1 MDPIRWSI
9 NKPVSV
15 TVGVIL
21 VVMFGLIGLG
31 SIPIQLT
38 PTVDRPVI
46 QVTTNWPGRSPQE
59 IVDNITREQEKRLK
73 NVSNL
78 KRMVS
83 NSSEGQA
90 AITLEFYLGADI
102 SRALQEVSDSLRQV
116 PAYPTEVDEPTIKAA
131 DGASENA
138 IAWIIIDLDPAV
150 RDRFPDFDITTLFD
164 ALDKEVKPFLERID
178 GVAEVNIFGGRERE
192 VRVLVDPA
200 KLAQRR
206 LTFNEVIAALQAENR
221 NVSAGSIAEGK
232 RDYRVRVLG
241 QFVVETDVLDTI
253 IAYRPAAD
261 AAGSSLKPVYV
272 RDVAQVEFGYQKQ
285 RGFVRSLGQPCIAI
299 NAVRQANANV
309 VQVMS
314 DLRARLGDVRA
325 DILPKL
331 AADVGPYLRMRQV
344 YDETTYIDSA
354 ISLVTGNLWFG
365 GLLATGVLL
374 LFLRSFT
381 ATAVIAV
388 AIPISVIGTFLGM
401 VAMGRTLNV
410 ISLAGLAFATGM
422 VVDNAVVVL
431 ENIVRRVRSGESPR
445 QAAYWGSREVWVA
458 VLASTLTTVAVF
470 VPVLTIQEEAGQL
483 FRDISLA
490 IATAVMLSMVVSITV
505 VPAASARLISA
516 NLDPALHS
524 PFRRAFETLFG
535 LAAAMQWVVNR
546 LGDAL
551 LWMMTGWRGWTIRPV
566 LIVAMAILSL
576 WGSLRLMPPLDYLP
590 TGNRNLVFGGL
601 LIPPGYSVEQQ
612 QSIATRIEN
621 QVRPYIEVNPNDPAA
636 IAALPPVFRFDAPTN
651 PFKPVPIGNFFIAGF
666 NGGMFCGA
674 VSAQEQVVIPVGAIL
689 TNAMNTIPD
698 AFGGARQSSIF
709 GRGVGGG
716 NSVDVE
722 ISGPDLARVVTAA
735 QFIFSKAGASPEQGG
750 YTYRNVQPDPANFS
764 LRQPEI
770 NVRLNQQGR
779 ELGLTV
785 RDVGVAVRG
794 LFDGAFVDDFIL
806 GGDTVDMVVLPVGGR
821 LAYKEQLASIPVTT
835 PSGRIVPLDS
845 VVDLDRTEAPQAIK
859 RAEEL
864 AAVTVR
870 ITPPVGVTVDEVMA
884 RVREHFLP
892 DAVSAGLIDTSMRVR
907 LEGTAA
913 SLDEVRAALFGKA
926 ATGQPLATWQRG
938 IIAFSIGLAVL
949 ALLAA
954 LYALGRGA
962 GLIARR
968 GRSPRS
974 GMFYG
979 AVGLLLLG
987 LVVGGLL
994 AGVAWQPQLL
1004 TARFIWALLVT
1015 YLLMCAVFES
1025 FLYPLV
1031 IMFSVPLAVV
1041 GGFAGLRIVHMTTL
1055 ADPTIAPQQLDVLTM
1070 LGFVVLIGTVVNNA
1084 ILIVEQAL
1092 NFENP
1097 ERFGS
1102 AGTRLPI
1109 FEAIRASVVSRIRP
1123 IFMTT
1128 ATTLGGMLPLVI
1140 APGAGSEMYRGLGAV
1155 VLGGLLCSTIF
1166 TLILVPLI
1174 FSLVV
1179 EMQTGV
1185 AHAFGRHGEHALTPG
1200 EIDSPTK
1207 VRVNSGSESV
1217 VGPTTG
1223 GANGDGH
1230 PAHADS
1236 RAHVASDLGQKTP

>member
-9 NKPVSV
+9 KKPVSV
-15 TVGVIL
+15 AVGVIL

-31 SIPIQLT
+31 TIPIQLT

-46 QVTTNWPGRSPQE
+46 QITTNWPGRSPQE

-83 NSSEGQA
+83 NSSEGQS

-102 SRALQEVSDSLRQV
+102 ARALQEVSDSLRQV
-116 PAYPTEVDEPTIKAA
+116 PAYPAEVDEPTIKAA

-138 IAWIIIDLDPAV
+138 IAWIIVDLDPTV
-150 RDRFPDFDITTLFD
+150 RDRFPDYDITTLYD

-200 KLAQRR
+200 KLAQRS
-206 LTFNEVIAALQAENR
+206 LTFNEIISSLQAENR
-221 NVSAGSIAEGK
+221 NVSAGSIAESK

-241 QFVVETDVLDTI
+241 QFVTEQDVLDTI
-253 IAYRPAAD
+253 IAYRAAAD
-261 AAGSSLKPVYV
+261 GTGTNLKPVYV
-272 RDVAQVEFGYQKQ
+272 RDVAEVEFGYQKQ
-285 RGFVRSLGQPCIAI
+285 RGFVRSLGQPCIAV

-309 VQVMS
+309 VQVMT
-314 DLRARLGDVRA
+314 DLRARLDEVRA
-325 DILPKL
+325 EILPKL
-331 AADVGPYLRMRQV
+331 APEVGPHLRIRQV

-365 GLLATGVLL
+365 SLLATGVLL

-381 ATAVIAV
+381 ATGVIAI

-401 VAMGRTLNV
+401 VALGRTLNV

-431 ENIVRRVRSGESPR
+431 ENIVRRVRAGEAPR
-445 QAAYWGSREVWVA
+445 EAAYWGTKEVWVA

-470 VPVLTIQEEAGQL
+470 IPVLTIQEEAGQL

-490 IATAVMLSMVVSITV
+490 IATAVLLSMVISITV
-505 VPAASARLISA
+505 VPSASARLLSA
-516 NLDPALHS
+516 HIEES
-524 PFRRAFETLFG
+524 RRSRFRRVFDSLFG
-535 LAAAMQWVVNR
+535 IAPLLQRLVEK
-546 LGDAL
+546 LGDGL
-551 LWMMTGWRGWTIRPV
+551 LWLMTGWRGWTLRPAT
-566 LIVAMAILSL
+566 IIIMAVLSL
-576 WGSLRLMPPLDYLP
+576 WGSIALMPPLDYLP

-612 QSIATRIEN
+612 QSIATRIEE
-621 QVRPYIEVNPNDPAA
+621 QIRPYIEVDPSDSAA
-636 IAALPPVFRFDAPTN
+636 VAALPPIFRFEAPTA
-651 PFKPVPIGNFFIAGF
+651 PFDPVAINNFFIAGF

-674 VSAQEQVVIPVGAIL
+674 TSSDEQIVIPVGAVL

-722 ISGPDLARVVTAA
+722 ISGPDLSRVAAAA
-735 QFIFSKAGASPEQGG
+735 QFIFMKGGAQPEQGG
-750 YTYRNVQPDPANFS
+750 YTFRNVQPEPANFT
-764 LRQPEI
+764 LGQPEI
-770 NVRLNQQGR
+770 NVVLTQQGR

-806 GGDTVDMVVLPVGGR
+806 GGDTVDMVVLPSGGR
-821 LAYKEQLASIPVTT
+821 LEYKEQISSIPVTT

-845 VVDLDRTEAPQAIK
+845 VVELRQREAPQAIQ

-864 AAVTVR
+864 AAVTIR
-870 ITPPVGVTVDEVMA
+870 ITPPVGVTVDEVMT
-884 RVREHFLP
+884 RVREGFL
-892 DAVSAGLIDTSMRVR
+892 AEATQSGLIDSSMRVR

-913 SLDEVRAALFGKA
+913 SLDEVRGALFGK
-926 ATGQPLATWQRG
+926 TNVGQPLAGWQRG
-938 IIAFSIGLAVL
+938 LIAFSGVL
-949 ALLAA
+949 VVVGVLGALFAFA
-954 LYALGRGA
+954 RGA
-962 GLIARR
+962 GIISNKGRARR
-968 GRSPRS
+968 AGV
-974 GMFYG
+974 FYG
-979 AVGLLLLG
+979 AVGILLLG

-994 AGVAWQPQLL
+994 AGVSWQPQLL

-1025 FLYPLV
+1025 FVYPLV

-1041 GGFAGLRIVHMTTL
+1041 GGFAGLSIVHAATL

-1070 LGFVVLIGTVVNNA
+1070 LGFVILIGTVVNSA
-1084 ILIVEQAL
+1084 ILIVEQSL

-1102 AGTRLPI
+1102 SGKRLPI
-1109 FEAIRASVVSRIRP
+1109 LEAIRASVVSRFRP

-1140 APGAGSEMYRGLGAV
+1140 SPGAGSEMYRGLGAV
-1155 VLGGLLCSTIF
+1155 VLGGLLVSTVF
-1166 TLILVPLI
+1166 TLLLVPLV
-1174 FSLVV
+1174 FSIVV
-1179 EMQTGV
+1179 EMQVGASRALGRPG
-1185 AHAFGRHGEHALTPG
+1185 AHALSAEDLDNTNITPAAM
-1200 EIDSPTK
+1200 
-1207 VRVNSGSESV
+1207 ESSV
-1217 VGPTTG
+1217 APAAS
-1223 GANGDGH
+1223 ANGNFH
-1230 PAHADS
+1230 PSVQAAS
-1236 RAHVASDLGQKTP
+1236 RSTGQ